1 MITRINNDRSLVDNN
16 NVAGSGDT
24 ADDDDSDIND
34 VKYNDVTSD
43 NTVPKIR
50 NIYSQK

>member
-1 MITRINNDRSLVDNN
+1 MRVNNINI
-16 NVAGSGDT
+16 AGSGDT
-24 ADDDDSDIND
+24 ADDDDWDIND
-34 VKYNDVTSD
+34 VKDSYVPGD